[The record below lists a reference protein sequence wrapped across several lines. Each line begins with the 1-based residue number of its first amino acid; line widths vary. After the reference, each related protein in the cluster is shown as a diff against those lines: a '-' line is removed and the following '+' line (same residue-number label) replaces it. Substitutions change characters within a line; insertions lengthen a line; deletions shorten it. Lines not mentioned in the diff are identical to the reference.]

1 MNLIDVFSTN
11 SFFRQSSEKGSLT
24 LADDWETS
32 SEYPLAIAELSI
44 LDAVLH
50 ARQESVTRGSRST
63 TESRKEKGGLFSTR
77 SLLETSNPVTMEFTS
92 LHSSSRSNTNNT
104 TRLHDFEGS
113 AAVTNDDLHMN
124 NAPTPPQPPMVT
136 LRKLSS
142 SSTSSPSPV
151 LFPEGGDAMLS
162 ALSLAMRFDPSLREE
177 VLKLVNRV
185 SLPEIPSEKPHSTV
199 LVSRIESLL
208 RASIKTSSE
217 IPFNDD
223 NTSPLSLNVA
233 DSPSSP
239 SFSFTQSSSTSSLSP
254 PPTLPC
260 DLSTQQINRIL
271 NTIYTSTSSTEMN
284 DGVKDK
290 LTKRA
295 LLLHSAICSEVAR
308 RRACALIVELSSRGF
323 SQLAVCISRWVP
335 PCQAV
340 FESTTSDN
348 EQINT
353 SVDAVIQQL
362 KEVEEGEGEWW
373 LNREQGQAWLQL
385 PIWPLPFKVIDSSLH
400 HISEIEKTILPCPR
414 FKLVL
419 ESRINR
425 SDLVYA
431 LAALYIVQGF
441 LDSPLLGTTLK
452 HPSTIAD
459 LLVILF

>member
-1 MNLIDVFSTN
+1 
-11 SFFRQSSEKGSLT
+11 
-24 LADDWETS
+24 
-32 SEYPLAIAELSI
+32 
-44 LDAVLH
+44 
-50 ARQESVTRGSRST
+50 
-63 TESRKEKGGLFSTR
+63 
-77 SLLETSNPVTMEFTS
+77 MEFTS

-124 NAPTPPQPPMVT
+124 NAPTPPQPPMVS
-136 LRKLSS
+136 LRKL

-151 LFPEGGDAMLS
+151 FVPEGGDAMLS
-162 ALSLAMRFDPSLREE
+162 ALTLAMRFDPSLREE

-185 SLPEIPSEKPHSTV
+185 SLPEIPSEKPLSTV

-208 RASIKTSSE
+208 RASIKSSTE
-217 IPFNDD
+217 LPLNDD
-223 NTSPLSLNVA
+223 NTSPLSLDVA

-239 SFSFTQSSSTSSLSP
+239 SFSFTQSSSTFSLSP
-254 PPTLPC
+254 PSTLPC
-260 DLSTQQINRIL
+260 DLSTQQINLIL

-441 LDSPLLGTTLK
+441 LDSPLLGTILK

>member
-50 ARQESVTRGSRST
+50 ARQESVTRGSRSA

-77 SLLETSNPVTMEFTS
+77 SSLETSNPVTMEFTS

-104 TRLHDFEGS
+104 TRLHDLDGS

-151 LFPEGGDAMLS
+151 LVPEGGDGLLS

-185 SLPEIPSEKPHSTV
+185 SLPEIPSEKPLSSV

-217 IPFNDD
+217 LPLNDD

-239 SFSFTQSSSTSSLSP
+239 SFSFIQSSSTSSLSP
-254 PPTLPC
+254 PSTLPC